1 MNKTKII
8 VINGNGCSGK
18 DTFVNFCLEINP
30 NIHRI
35 STVDFVKHLASLCG
49 WDGTKTPGNR
59 KFLSDLKDLLEGWDN
74 VPNKIVE
81 NYIEYLDGTETP
93 QTLFI
98 HAREPNNI
106 QYYKDKYNATAILI
120 LNDNVEQVT
129 SNHADMGVYDFAYD
143 YIIDNNGD
151 LEQLKE
157 SAETFMKI
165 LN

>member
-1 MNKTKII
+1 MNKTKVI

-18 DTFVNFCLEINP
+18 DTFVDFCLEINP

-49 WDGTKTPGNR
+49 WDGTKTPENR

-81 NYIEYLDGTETP
+81 NYIEYLDDAETP
-93 QTLFI
+93 QILFI

-157 SAETFMKI
+157 SAKTFMEA